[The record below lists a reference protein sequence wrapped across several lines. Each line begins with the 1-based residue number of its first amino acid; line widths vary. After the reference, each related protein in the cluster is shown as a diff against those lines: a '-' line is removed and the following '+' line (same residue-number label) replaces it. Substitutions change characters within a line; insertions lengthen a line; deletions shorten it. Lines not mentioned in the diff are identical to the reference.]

1 VRSPAA
7 GAFSLHRHLDP
18 AERAVPFTGLIAREL
33 DGIPLVDSWVAELGA
48 ARWTEELLAV
58 TVAPLVH
65 LLQGHGIALEAHA
78 QNMVL
83 VHVDGRP
90 SRVALRD
97 FHDGVRFSRAGLAD
111 PGGCP
116 QLAGTPAHHGNRNSF
131 LETEDL
137 DLVTDFLLDA
147 FCFVNLG
154 ELALFLDEAYGL
166 PERRFWAAARRQVEA
181 YQRRFPELAD
191 RFARFDVF
199 KPELDVEQLT
209 TRRLLPDTELRM
221 HTVPNPLAGA

>member
-1 VRSPAA
+1 MRSPAA

-116 QLAGTPAHHGNRNSF
+116 QLAGTPAHHGNHNSF